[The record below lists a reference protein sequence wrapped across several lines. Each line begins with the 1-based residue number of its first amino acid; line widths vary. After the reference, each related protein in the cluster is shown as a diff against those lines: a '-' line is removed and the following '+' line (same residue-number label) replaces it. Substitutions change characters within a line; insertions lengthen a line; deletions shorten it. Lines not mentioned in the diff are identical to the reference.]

1 MLTWLACLVAPKVLD
16 LMQAPAVDLPDP
28 SPHPELLARARQTW
42 DELAAIPWRPRAGLD
57 AYDLMLGLACR
68 DIVTREADQHPDT
81 AGRTPNY
88 AQLPVFQEV
97 SVPGADGVTLTGR
110 RSTGAP
116 GAPVVIVV
124 HGLYDSHTSR
134 YVVELA
140 EVLRRWGFH
149 VLALDMR
156 DHGRLRGRPP
166 PSALGLHEG
175 RDLLA
180 AATALSEAEGVS
192 VGILGL
198 SFGGH
203 CAVRAAH
210 EATLAGR
217 PEVLRGGVLSLS
229 APLDAQEAVAAIDDP
244 SRLPHPNGF
253 KQRLILRNF
262 LSTLHRHLRLRI
274 REHGPFGH
282 PVEDLE
288 TYIRDVVLPAYP
300 NDPALVGAYLGAA
313 RSAQSDVIAKLAV
326 PVAVVAAA
334 DDPIV
339 PVKHLRLT
347 AALGKDNPFV
357 FTRELPSG
365 GHMGFST
372 LDPQALLQ
380 LLATFFGRL
389 RDG

>member
-1 MLTWLACLVAPKVLD
+1 MLTWLACLVAPKVQD
-16 LMQAPAVDLPDP
+16 LTEAPAVDLPDP
-28 SPHPELLARARQTW
+28 SPHAELLERARQTW
-42 DELAAIPWRPRAGLD
+42 TELAAIPWQPRAGLD

-88 AQLPVFQEV
+88 QRFPAFQEV

-116 GAPVVIVV
+116 GAPVVIVL

-149 VLALDMR
+149 VLALDLR

-166 PSALGLHEG
+166 PTALGVHEG
-175 RDLLA
+175 RDLFA

-192 VGILGL
+192 VGILGV

-203 CAVRAAH
+203 CAVRAAY

-217 PEVLRGGVLSLS
+217 PEVLRGGVLALA
-229 APLDAQEAVAAIDDP
+229 APLDAHAGVAAIDDP
-244 SRLPHPNGF
+244 SRLPRPPGL
-253 KQRLILRNF
+253 KQRLILRSF
-262 LSTLHRHLRLRI
+262 LKTLHRHLLLRI

-282 PVEDLE
+282 PVDDLE

-300 NDPALVGAYLGAA
+300 KDPALVGAYLGAA
-313 RSAQSDVIAKLAV
+313 RSAQPDVISRLAV
-326 PVAVVAAA
+326 PVAVVHAA

-339 PVKHLRLT
+339 SIQHLRLT
-347 AALGKDNPFV
+347 ATLGKDNPFV

-365 GHMGFST
+365 GHMGFAT
-372 LDPQALLQ
+372 LDSRALMLMM
-380 LLATFFGRL
+380 ATFFGRL

>member
-1 MLTWLACLVAPKVLD
+1 MLTWLACLVAPKLQD
-16 LMQAPAVDLPDP
+16 LTDVPAVELPDP
-28 SPHPELLARARQTW
+28 SSHPQLLDRARQTW
-42 DELAAIPWRPRAGLD
+42 DEMRAIPWQPRAD
-57 AYDLMLGLACR
+57 VDPYDTMLGLACR

-88 AQLPVFQEV
+88 ARHPAFEEV

-124 HGLYDSHTSR
+124 HGLYDSHVSF

-149 VLALDMR
+149 VLALDLR
-156 DHGRLRGRPP
+156 DHGRLRGRSPP
-166 PSALGLHEG
+166 CSMGLHEG
-175 RDLLA
+175 RDLFA
-180 AATALSEAEGVS
+180 AASALSEAEGVS

-210 EATLAGR
+210 EATKAGR
-217 PEVLRGGVLSLS
+217 PEVLRGGVLALS
-229 APLDAQEAVAAIDDP
+229 APLDTQEAVAAIDDP
-244 SRLPHPNGF
+244 SRLPRAKGL
-253 KQRLILRNF
+253 KRRLIVRN
-262 LSTLHRHLRLRI
+262 LQSTLRRYLLLRI

-282 PVEDLE
+282 PVDDLE

-300 NDPALVGAYLGAA
+300 KDPALVGSFLGTA
-313 RSAQSDVIAKLAV
+313 RSTQPEVLGHLAV
-326 PVAVVAAA
+326 PVAILHAA

-339 PVKHLRLT
+339 PVRHLRL
-347 AALGKDNPFV
+347 AASLAKDNPFV
-357 FTRELPSG
+357 LTRELPSG
-365 GHMGFST
+365 GHGGFGAF
-372 LDPQALLQ
+372 DPQATLRLI
-380 LLATFFGRL
+380 ATFFGRL

>member
-1 MLTWLACLVAPKVLD
+1 MLTWLACLVAPKVQD
-16 LMQAPAVDLPDP
+16 LTEAPAVDLPDP
-28 SPHPELLARARQTW
+28 SPQAALLERARQTW
-42 DELAAIPWRPRAGLD
+42 GELAAIPWQPRAGLD

-88 AQLPVFQEV
+88 ERFPAFQEV

-116 GAPVVIVV
+116 GTPVVIVV
-124 HGLYDSHTSR
+124 HGLYDSHTSL
-134 YVVELA
+134 YIVELA

-149 VLALDMR
+149 VLALDLR

-166 PSALGLHEG
+166 PSALGVHEG
-175 RDLLA
+175 RDLFA

-192 VGILGL
+192 VGILGI

-203 CAVRAAH
+203 CAVRAAY

-217 PEVLRGGVLSLS
+217 PEVLRGGVLALS
-229 APLDAQEAVAAIDDP
+229 APLDAQAGVAAIDDP
-244 SRLPHPNGF
+244 SRLPRPHRL
-253 KQRLILRNF
+253 KQRLILRSF
-262 LSTLHRHLRLRI
+262 LKTLHRHLLLHI

-300 NDPALVGAYLGAA
+300 KEPALVGAYLGAA
-313 RSAQSDVIAKLAV
+313 RSAQPDVISKLAV
-326 PVAVVAAA
+326 PVAVVHAA

-339 PVKHLRLT
+339 PIQHLRLT
-347 AALGKDNPFV
+347 ATLGKDNPFV

-365 GHMGFST
+365 GHMGFAT
-372 LDPQALLQ
+372 LDPRALMLM
-380 LLATFFGRL
+380 LATFFGRL